1 MLHQEFDARFAK
13 TPLIAILRG
22 LTPPEALD
30 VGEVLV
36 AAGIELIEVPLNSPD
51 PYASI
56 ALLAGALAG
65 RALVGAG
72 TVLDVAQV
80 EEVMQAGGQL
90 IVSPNA
96 SPDVIALSRA
106 RRLVSLPG
114 CVTPTECFA
123 ALKAGAH
130 ALKLF
135 PGELVTPASAKA
147 LAAVLP
153 AGTRMI
159 LVGGVSAATLPQWVG
174 TAVHGFGIGSALYKP
189 GMSAAGVARHASA
202 FVTAYREAIAR

>member
-13 TPLIAILRG
+13 MPLIAILRG

-30 VGEVLV
+30 VGEALV

-56 ALLAGALAG
+56 ALLSKALAG

-72 TVLDVAQV
+72 TVLDAAQV
-80 EEVMQAGGQL
+80 GEAMQAGGRL

-96 SPDVIALSRA
+96 DPAVIARTTELG
-106 RRLVSLPG
+106 LVSLPG
-114 CVTPTECFA
+114 CATPTECFA

-135 PGELVTPASAKA
+135 PGELVTRASAKA

-159 LVGGVSAATLPQWVG
+159 LVGGVSAATLPQWAG

-189 GMSAAGVARHASA
+189 GMGAADVAWHAAAFVAAYKGAVAR
-202 FVTAYREAIAR
+202 

>member
-1 MLHQEFDARFAK
+1 MLHQEFDGRFAK
-13 TPLIAILRG
+13 TPLVAILRG

-30 VGEVLV
+30 VGEALV

-51 PYASI
+51 PLASI
-56 ALLAGALAG
+56 ALLAKALAG

-72 TVLDVAQV
+72 TVLEAAQV
-80 EEVMQAGGQL
+80 EAVMQAGGQL

-96 SPDVIALSRA
+96 DAAVIALSRS
-106 RRLVSLPG
+106 RGLVSLPG

-159 LVGGVSAATLPQWVG
+159 LVGGVSAATLPQWAG
-174 TAVHGFGIGSALYKP
+174 TAVHGFGIGSSLYKP
-189 GMSAAGVARHASA
+189 GMSAADVARHAAA
-202 FVTAYREAIAR
+202 FVAACKGAVAR